1 MCLRKTDSTGTIRRY
16 KVQFWCTVKYR
27 GICNDA
33 QKWHRNKQDMTKKV
47 LQNLHTTYVPEVLI
61 NSKHVPKRELSQE
74 ARKLHVPG
82 LVSLLSDIV
91 QEKKSEQ
98 QKHLVERKMG
108 SRWEWW
114 QHYQL
119 HRRRG
124 CPYRSGRQVINRV
137 RNDNIVAKITIHCK
151 GNDPSWGMP
160 AVTAGRWIVLALH
173 DSLLVR
179 QQKDVC
185 CHDEDPT
192 NNPVP
197 NSFQKDTI
205 IIDNLGGRNIFPT
218 AWKHNKCQGLLS
230 WQSTQ
235 QSPAAEE
242 NPRH

>member
-1 MCLRKTDSTGTIRRY
+1 M
-16 KVQFWCTVKYR
+16 
-27 GICNDA
+27 
-33 QKWHRNKQDMTKKV
+33 
-47 LQNLHTTYVPEVLI
+47 I

-82 LVSLLSDIV
+82 SVSLLSDIV

-124 CPYRSGRQVINRV
+124 CPYRSGRQVINGV

-160 AVTAGRWIVLALH
+160 AVTAGRWMVLGKSYSLRVKQQRYVGCH
-173 DSLLVR
+173 NEDS
-179 QQKDVC
+179 
-185 CHDEDPT
+185 T

-197 NSFQKDTI
+197 TSFLKDPI